1 MYGAVQNVEATAVPI
16 GKATV
21 TPIPDVV
28 IPAAIETTVNLRE
41 MTVTV
46 RADWQ
51 AATGSFDPVN
61 VTIAASPG
69 QTIAAS
75 ALRTIPLARITAA
88 GANSIIPAHWPEPA
102 PVDAAAGPTDT
113 VLTAVAAWYRRS
125 LACGIP
131 PQQEIA
137 DRLHVP
143 KATAARWITRARDRG
158 LIDLERAKW
167 TTRSRA

>member
-1 MYGAVQNVEATAVPI
+1 MQSVEATAVAI
-16 GKATV
+16 GEATV
-21 TPIPDVV
+21 TPMPDVV
-28 IPAAIETTVNLRE
+28 IPAVIETAVNLRE

-46 RADWQ
+46 RAAWQ
-51 AATGSFDPVN
+51 TATGSFEPVN
-61 VTIAASPG
+61 VTIAAPPG
-69 QTIAAS
+69 QTIAAA
-75 ALRTIPLARITAA
+75 ALRTIPLASITAA
-88 GANSIIPAHWPEPA
+88 GASSIIPARWPAPA
-102 PVDAAAGPTDT
+102 PVDAAAGPTDA
-113 VLTAVAAWYRRS
+113 VLAAVGAWYRRC

-158 LIDLERAKW
+158 LIDLKRAKW